1 MIYMEQTW
9 CSFRAGWETPP
20 LLRLFGE
27 WRSFSSLGPFPR
39 GLPLRNLL
47 SFQGLLSWDPI
58 QISFLSKLV
67 EKHAVVKI
75 NSW

>member
-20 LLRLFGE
+20 LWRLFE
-27 WRSFSSLGPFPR
+27 ERRSFSSLGLSLR

-47 SFQGLLSWDPI
+47 SGLLSWEIDPI

-67 EKHAVVKI
+67 EEYAVVKI
-75 NSW
+75 KFW